1 MRFPGK
7 VSDFYCFDF
16 LLVVFGH
23 FFLFFCVFVGLNA
36 HLLPLVDGFLGGPG
50 RNERRA
56 SRDIKPGDKIL
67 AVNGAEVDGAMLSE
81 LQSAASMSS
90 PKDLDLRVQRE
101 MLDVFGPQPD
111 EKKIDSLASLSSA
124 TWTWKPPK
132 PGVLDGQR
140 KGTANFLQVDRA
152 PGRLTHAQRVM
163 GPERIVYR
171 YLKTRTAEEDLSRL
185 SLTHLQ
191 PRGIREAET

>member
-1 MRFPGK
+1 
-7 VSDFYCFDF
+7 
-16 LLVVFGH
+16 
-23 FFLFFCVFVGLNA
+23 
-36 HLLPLVDGFLGGPG
+36 
-50 RNERRA
+50 
-56 SRDIKPGDKIL
+56 
-67 AVNGAEVDGAMLSE
+67 VNGAEVDGAMLSE

>member
-1 MRFPGK
+1 M
-7 VSDFYCFDF
+7 S
-16 LLVVFGH
+16 
-23 FFLFFCVFVGLNA
+23 
-36 HLLPLVDGFLGGPG
+36 LVDGFLGGPG

-132 PGVLDGQR
+132 PGG
-140 KGTANFLQVDRA
+140 
-152 PGRLTHAQRVM
+152 PGR
-163 GPERIVYR
+163 PEEGHCQFPASRQS
-171 YLKTRTAEEDLSRL
+171 TRSADPCSESHGSRKNSLSVPQNEDRGRRSISAEPYTSPTARNSRSRDMSVSTRL
-185 SLTHLQ
+185 NQAARSMLHCWSVQSPSIAFDSTV
-191 PRGIREAET
+191 R